1 MLSSRRLLASL
12 LLFCTASFSLLN
24 TTQNLAHP
32 PPDDAVIQEG
42 RSKTGIF
49 IHEAWTTG
57 YFAKDGGQLVRGIA
71 AGSAVKKGQLLL
83 SIPPSHMIT
92 GDWVAQSSSIAWH
105 ITHSRDRFFASLPS
119 EEFLQDH
126 NLLYATPAELELFSM
141 LPLAKR
147 IRKAQARVSRGF
159 QLVRDQPLFAGP
171 GGKALWKR
179 AVALGDS
186 RRFGL
191 RGSPT
196 NRSAF
201 IPYAD
206 LPNSADAPA
215 AETMTWAWSE
225 ERQAFEMRARRD
237 VAVGEEFTISYQV
250 SLVRPNDELAL
261 FYGFLWRNNPA
272 PLKAPGGGWAGFC
285 DHPSPPPDRLRRSP
299 SFKVAHLLLPLLREH
314 CAVARRQG
322 VCRACSTV

>member
-12 LLFCTASFSLLN
+12 LLFCTAGFYLLN
-24 TTQNLAHP
+24 TTQNPAHP

-42 RSKTGIF
+42 RSKPGIF
-49 IHEAWTTG
+49 IHEAWTRG
-57 YFAKDGGQLVRGIA
+57 DFAKDGGQRVRGIA

-83 SIPPSHMIT
+83 SIPLPHIIT
-92 GDWVAQSSSIAWH
+92 GGWVAQSSSIAWH
-105 ITHSRDRFFASLPS
+105 ITHTRDRFFASLPS
-119 EEFLQDH
+119 EEVLQDH

-141 LPLAKR
+141 LPLAGR
-147 IRKAQARVSRGF
+147 IRKAQTRVSRGF

-191 RGSPT
+191 RGST
-196 NRSAF
+196 NQSAF

-206 LPNSADAPA
+206 LPNSADAPD
-215 AETMTWAWSE
+215 AETMTWGWSE

-237 VAVGEEFTISYQV
+237 VAVGEELTIAYQV
-250 SLVRPNDELAL
+250 ISMKPNDELAL
-261 FYGFLWRNNPA
+261 VYGFLWRNNPT
-272 PLKAPGGGWAGFC
+272 PLKAPGGGWAAFC

-299 SFKVAHLLLPLLREH
+299 SFKVAHLLLPLLREY
-314 CAVARRQG
+314 CGVARRQG
-322 VCRACSTV
+322 VCHACSTV